1 MKPRYILT
9 CAFVN
14 VLFASLAIGQT
25 TVKPPKMPA
34 FNNVT
39 DDTPYDDKPLP
50 QQSVALK
57 TELMNLTEGTVSERI
72 VKLKAKVLKDLVYVK
87 GGTFMMGDF
96 GPLWI
101 PGGGGYYTTGFD
113 NKPPHKVTLTGF
125 SIMRYKATYAELDV
139 FSDATGQPR
148 AGMDWKNGRYRHP
161 LIPAGMYW
169 QRAKDYC
176 TWLGEQMKL
185 PVDLPTEAQWEYA
198 ARSGGQFFIWA
209 TDNGNLDRGRNIASY
224 KQADA
229 LEPITWVSP
238 DDPETVAH
246 AGTYPVGIYPPNPIG
261 LYDMNANG
269 VEWLQDW
276 YDPEYYSHSPERD
289 PRGPATGSERVLRG
303 QRNGGSYERATNVR
317 RKSRDPMLLGQ
328 QIDYRGEQSY
338 GPGINIEET
347 VRCAVNL
354 ERPVNTTH

>member
-1 MKPRYILT
+1 MKPLHPV
-9 CAFVN
+9 AFAVAAALFSSL
-14 VLFASLAIGQT
+14 VLGQT
-25 TVKPPKMPA
+25 SVKPPKMPA
-34 FNNVT
+34 FNNIT

-50 QQSVALK
+50 EQPAALK
-57 TELMNLTEGTVSERI
+57 AELMDLTQGSVSER
-72 VKLKAKVLKDLVYVK
+72 VAKLKAKVLRDLVFLK

-125 SIMRYKATYAELDV
+125 SLMRYKATYAELDV

-148 AGMDWKNGRYRHP
+148 AGMEWDKPRYRHP

-176 TWLGEQMKL
+176 TWLGQQTGL
-185 PVDLPTEAQWEYA
+185 AFDLPTEAQWEYA

-209 TDNGNLDRGRNIASY
+209 TDDGNMDRGRNIASY

-229 LEPITWVSP
+229 LMPVTWTSTEDP
-238 DDPETVAH
+238 DVTVH
-246 AGTYPVGIYPPNPIG
+246 ARTYPVGIYPPNPAG
-261 LYDMNANG
+261 LYEMNANG
-269 VEWLQDW
+269 VEWMQDW
-276 YDPEYYSHSPERD
+276 YDPKYYSHSPEHD
-289 PRGPATGSERVLRG
+289 PKGPATGTKRVMKG
-303 QRNGGSYERATNVR
+303 QRNGGSYDRATNLVR
-317 RKSRDPMLLGQ
+317 KPADPMLFGR
-328 QIDYRGEQSY
+328 QINYRGEEWF
-338 GPGINIEET
+338 GPGLNMQTT

-354 ERPVNTTH
+354 DQPVTHLP